1 MEYGLRWYTDTGV
14 EEIHLKPLVQKIIKK
29 HHEDLVNYTYAAIEL
44 PIDIYFIKDV
54 KDAKG
59 KVIGDVE
66 VFMNQKR
73 VNAIRDYLEARAEE
87 NVEYAKD
94 SDEMRQELSSP
105 NYCM

>member
-14 EEIHLKPLVQKIIKK
+14 EEIHLKPLVQKIIDK
-29 HHEDLVNYTYAAIEL
+29 HDEELVRDPNAAIEL
-44 PIDIYFIKDV
+44 PIEIYFIKDV
-54 KDAKG
+54 RDAKG
-59 KVIGDVE
+59 KVIADVE

-73 VNAIRDYLEARAEE
+73 VDAIRDYLEARAEE
-87 NVEYAKD
+87 NVEYVKN

>member
-29 HHEDLVNYTYAAIEL
+29 HHEDLLYYTDAPIEL
-44 PIDIYFIKDV
+44 PIEIYFIKDV

-59 KVIGDVE
+59 KVIDDVE

-73 VNAIRDYLEARAEE
+73 VDAIRDYLEARAEE
-87 NVEYAKD
+87 NVEYAKN

-105 NYCM
+105 NYCN

>member
-1 MEYGLRWYTDTGV
+1 MGNGLRWYTDTGV
-14 EEIHLKPLVQKIIKK
+14 EEIHLKTLVQKIIEK
-29 HHEDLVNYTYAAIEL
+29 HDEDLVYYTDAAIEL
-44 PIDIYFIKDV
+44 PIEIYFIKDV

-59 KVIGDVE
+59 KVIDDVE

-73 VNAIRDYLEARAEE
+73 VDAIRDYLEARAEE

-94 SDEMRQELSSP
+94 SDEMRQDLSSP